1 MNIWSKSDVFSINIL
16 NLSDIMKT
24 IRVWSDFTCP
34 FCYIAETRLRKV
46 MSELGDADVRIELKA
61 FELAPSAKTE
71 VTETTAQRYARK
83 HQATTADAIRRV
95 GQISMLGR
103 RTGLKFDYAKTV
115 CVNTRSAHRLMKM
128 AEKDYPYEV
137 VMRLN
142 DTIFNACLAEGRN
155 ISDPEVLKDLAAE
168 CGIDAAA
175 TEAVLGSDAFDDEV
189 GRDER
194 EASDLGINSIPCF
207 GFPDGTMIKGARDTE
222 TFRQALTTT
231 DSSRY

>member
-1 MNIWSKSDVFSINIL
+1 MVKIGCFLFL
-16 NLSDIMKT
+16 NLSYIMKT

-34 FCYIAETRLRKV
+34 FCYIAETRLRKI
-46 MSELGDADVRIELKA
+46 MSELGDTDIRIELKA
-61 FELAPSAKTE
+61 FELDPSAKTE

-83 HQATTADAIRRV
+83 YQATAPDAIRRV

-103 RTGLKFDYAKTV
+103 RTGLKFDYAKTI

-128 AEKDYPYEV
+128 AERDYPYDV

-142 DTIFNACLAEGRN
+142 DAIFNACLAEGRN

-175 TEAVLGSDAFDDEV
+175 TEAVLGSDVFDDEV
-189 GRDER
+189 ARDER
-194 EASDLGINSIPCF
+194 EASDLGITAIPCF
-207 GFPDGTMIKGARDTE
+207 VFSDGTMVKGARDSE
-222 TFRQALTTT
+222 TFRQALNA
-231 DSSRY
+231 SKVLG